1 MGMGTKILLGLAMG
15 AGIGYGLSLLSTHFG
30 ST

>member
-1 MGMGTKILLGLAMG
+1 MGAKILLGLALG
-15 AGIGYGLSLLSTHFG
+15 AGIGYGISLLSTHFG

>member
-1 MGMGTKILLGLAMG
+1 MEFKILLGLAMG
-15 AGIGYGLSLLSTHFG
+15 AGIGYGFSLLSTHFG

>member
-1 MGMGTKILLGLAMG
+1 MGFKILLGLAIG
-15 AGIGYGLSLLSTHFG
+15 AGIGYGLSLLSTHLG

>member
-1 MGMGTKILLGLAMG
+1 MGFKILLGLAMG
-15 AGIGYGLSLLSTHFG
+15 AGIGYGISLLSAHFG